1 MQWCGRSSRGWKM
14 VKLIFVTHVNECTSV
29 NDCGWFS
36 KLYELSVRTKPN
48 RVFWMSPNVYLNIK
62 IRYSLVRLVW
72 QNTEEFISRPFA
84 GLYKIRLLLRDR
96 MRPKNL
102 RNFLA
107 LVQLQLCLQLQQNTI
122 GSVDVDVQI
131 CHFCVHKYLSGNK
144 SLWTKVT
151 NLTIHIN
158 RNDGVLLKL

>member
-1 MQWCGRSSRGWKM
+1 MKSNCDLTRPDQMYSSQIERKHLSQIAKM
-14 VKLIFVTHVNECTSV
+14 H
-29 NDCGWFS
+29 
-36 KLYELSVRTKPN
+36 LSQFAN
-48 RVFWMSPNVYLNIK
+48 M
-62 IRYSLVRLVW
+62 YSLVHLVW
-72 QNTEEFISRPFA
+72 QNREELISRPFA
-84 GLYKIRLLLRDR
+84 GLYKIRLLLQDR

-144 SLWTKVT
+144 S
-151 NLTIHIN
+151 
-158 RNDGVLLKL
+158 

>member
-1 MQWCGRSSRGWKM
+1 MCSLRIAQSLFKAWRMQS
-14 VKLIFVTHVNECTSV
+14 
-29 NDCGWFS
+29 
-36 KLYELSVRTKPN
+36 LSQR
-48 RVFWMSPNVYLNIK
+48 LNGEMIQLALL
-62 IRYSLVRLVW
+62 RYSLVRLVW
-72 QNTEEFISRPFA
+72 QNTEELISRPFA
-84 GLYKIRLLLRDR
+84 GLDKIRLLLPGC

-144 SLWTKVT
+144 SL
-151 NLTIHIN
+151 
-158 RNDGVLLKL
+158 